1 MNEFDE
7 AKQATE
13 DMFTQQQGIEAP
25 EGGEQTAPVEDTSA
39 QEGGNAPVE
48 GGEEQTMQQA
58 VDAASVAAE
67 AAAQKDRELQEA
79 LARIQQLEGTVAEM
93 SKAQEEKII
102 EEMLTPPTLDID
114 ALSFA
119 DEETRQKAMAEYAE
133 KMSAY
138 NRQQMMGEI
147 KPFIDYSKA
156 MKDASDR
163 DEAIR
168 MLADIPQMKG
178 IADMR
183 PQLDRII
190 ASTPLLNNSD
200 VPIEEKYVVAYA
212 MANGVNAINAPAP
225 TDPSVD
231 DMMKMYNN
239 SPAFRE
245 QVEMQRIAELK
256 KGQQVP
262 PFSASSGAAT
272 AALNI
277 KEKPKSWDDA
287 FERTYETFGGRR
299 N

>member
-1 MNEFDE
+1 MFEE

-13 DMFTQQQGIEAP
+13 DMFTQQQGIEAL
-25 EGGEQTAPVEDTSA
+25 EGGEQTTPVEDTSA

-58 VDAASVAAE
+58 VDTASVAAE

-93 SKAQEEKII
+93 SKAQEEKIV
-102 EEMLTPPTLDID
+102 EEMLKPPTLDLD
-114 ALSFA
+114 ALAFA
-119 DEETRQKAMAEYAE
+119 DDDTREKAMADYTAQLTE
-133 KMSAY
+133 Y
-138 NRQQMMGEI
+138 NRQQMMDEI
-147 KPFIDYSKA
+147 KPFIDYSKQ

-168 MLADIPQMKG
+168 MLADFPQMKG

-183 PQLDRII
+183 SQLDRII